1 MIDYNTLKNNELKN
15 ICKLLKLKKY
25 HKLNKSNLSH
35 LLKREVSC
43 RKIQKFFK
51 SKKDICPISLDT
63 IKTLFIFTTKNGAK
77 IKYDAVSLVDYLTK
91 TGDFRDPLSREEIT
105 DDNINTLHKILDK
118 KQIMRTSL
126 FHIKKS
132 GIYKRNL
139 EQHNLLI
146 GIENEMGRYIE
157 IIQEMLNS
165 INTIR
170 YYLNDLTHLPGIETE
185 ITCANEL
192 EYRYKLQIFTYIPQI
207 KNYINQMNYINNDFC
222 KNSLRDAISVIN
234 NTPYQNVF
242 NDNTATGLLKKDIV
256 DELIYEL
263 NKL

>member
-1 MIDYNTLKNNELKN
+1 MSI
-15 ICKLLKLKKY
+15 
-25 HKLNKSNLSH
+25 
-35 LLKREVSC
+35 
-43 RKIQKFFK
+43 
-51 SKKDICPISLDT
+51 
-63 IKTLFIFTTKNGAK
+63 
-77 IKYDAVSLVDYLTK
+77 VDYLTK
-91 TGDFRDPLSREEIT
+91 TGDFRDPLSREEIK
-105 DDNINTLHKILDK
+105 DDDIITLHKILDK

-139 EQHNLLI
+139 DQHNLLI

-165 INTIR
+165 INTMR
-170 YYLNDLTHLPGIETE
+170 YYLNDITHLSGIETE
-185 ITCANEL
+185 VTYVDEL

-234 NTPYQNVF
+234 NTPYNNVL
-242 NDNTATGLLKKDIV
+242 NDNTATGLLKMNIL
-256 DELIYEL
+256 DELRYEL
-263 NKL
+263 GKL